1 MEPATLN
8 LIIKRGVTFGPLE
21 ITCADVDGNAI
32 ALAGWK
38 AFAQGRKSPDEPVV
52 LDFSPV
58 IAADDSEGLVTIP
71 AISYGETAA
80 IAEDTFFWDLILEDN
95 AGRRLD
101 PILGG
106 TVTVTTPMT
115 QP

>member
-1 MEPATLN
+1 MDPATLN

-21 ITCADVDGNAI
+21 ITCADTDGNAV

-38 AFAQGRKSPDEPVV
+38 AYAQGRKSPSEPVIV
-52 LDFSPV
+52 DFAPV
-58 IAADDSEGLVTIP
+58 IAADDTVGLVTIP
-71 AISYGETAA
+71 AIAYDATAA
-80 IAEDTFFWDLILEDN
+80 IDEDTFFWDLILEDD